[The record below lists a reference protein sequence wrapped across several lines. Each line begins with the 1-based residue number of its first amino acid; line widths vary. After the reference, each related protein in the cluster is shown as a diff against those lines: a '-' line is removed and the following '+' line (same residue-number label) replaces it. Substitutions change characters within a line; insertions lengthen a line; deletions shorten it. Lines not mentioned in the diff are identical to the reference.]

1 MQYSLYADRLIVK
14 GDALLHN
21 GFYSVGELRLRGAK
35 IERSLDF
42 SNSSLESSNGYAL
55 NLQHANVEDALILKD
70 LNKKPIGLID
80 LSFAK
85 IGQLADDVKSWP
97 DKNFL
102 HLDGFEYGALSSSS
116 PNTLVERLKWLNLQ
130 PNDMY
135 WPKSYEHLAKI
146 YHSIGH
152 DKDASSVLVEKRKTR
167 RSRIKLGHRE
177 KIWDLFLQFFVGY
190 GYKPL
195 RALRIII
202 PYILFSAFIFGQADK
217 IDIMQPSKNSILS
230 KESVLVAK
238 RDGEPVVQKVYPAF
252 SPITYSID
260 SFIPFVN
267 LHQEEYWLP
276 STKRWGGAFVLWW
289 LWLHISA
296 GWILSTIL
304 AAALA
309 GLIKK

>member
-1 MQYSLYADRLIVK
+1 M
-14 GDALLHN
+14 
-21 GFYSVGELRLRGAK
+21 
-35 IERSLDF
+35 
-42 SNSSLESSNGYAL
+42 
-55 NLQHANVEDALILKD
+55 
-70 LNKKPIGLID
+70 
-80 LSFAK
+80 
-85 IGQLADDVKSWP
+85 KSWP

-152 DKDASSVLVEKRKTR
+152 DKDASGVLVEKRKIR
-167 RSRIKLGHRE
+167 RSRIKLGHRA
-177 KIWDLFLQFFVGY
+177 KIWDWFLQIFVGY

-195 RALRIII
+195 RALYIII
-202 PYILFSAFIFGQADK
+202 PYIFISALLFCQADN
-217 IDIMQPSKNSILS
+217 IDIMQPSKKSILS
-230 KESVLVAK
+230 KESLLVAEK
-238 RDGEPVVQKVYPAF
+238 GERSVVQKIYPTF

-276 STKRWGGAFVLWW
+276 STKRWGGSFVLGW

-296 GWILSTIL
+296 GWFLSTIL